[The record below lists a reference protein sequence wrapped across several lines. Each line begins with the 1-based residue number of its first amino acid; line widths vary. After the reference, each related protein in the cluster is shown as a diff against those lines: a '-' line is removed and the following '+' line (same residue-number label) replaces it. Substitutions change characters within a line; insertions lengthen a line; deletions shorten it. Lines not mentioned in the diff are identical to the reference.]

1 MNRRPSR
8 CARPASPSPEAVS
21 IPAKRPGKAPRVRAA
36 VSALAL
42 SAALAGC
49 GASAPVNYY
58 TLQGPSAPAAAAGGA
73 PSAPYLVDVQ
83 PVNVSTQA
91 DQPQLMVRTG
101 DGSLSALYSERW
113 SSPLGDELRGA
124 LSDSLKRELGALDVQ
139 MVKPGPGA
147 AVWRVQTDVQRF
159 ELVSGSMAQLDATW
173 RVRPVNMK
181 GAGLLCRSVV
191 TETVTEAG
199 VPALIAA
206 QQRAVAGL
214 ATTMASAI
222 RGQSPAGTASV
233 QMLGCS
239 ALKD

>member
-1 MNRRPSR
+1 MTI
-8 CARPASPSPEAVS
+8 SPMRTV
-21 IPAKRPGKAPRVRAA
+21 
-36 VSALAL
+36 L
-42 SAALAGC
+42 SLLVAGAALAGC
-49 GASAPVNYY
+49 GSSPPVHYY
-58 TLQGPSAPAAAAGGA
+58 TLQGPAAPAPAAAAPA
-73 PSAPYLVDVQ
+73 AFLIEVQ
-83 PVNVSTQA
+83 PVSLSTQA

-101 DGSLSALYSERW
+101 DGSVSALYSERW

-124 LSDSLKRELGALDVQ
+124 LSDALKRELGALDVQ

-173 RVRPVNMK
+173 RVRPVNTQ
-181 GAGLLCRSVV
+181 GTGLICRSVV
-191 TETVTEAG
+191 TENVSEAG

-206 QQRAVAGL
+206 QQRAVVSLAG
-214 ATTMASAI
+214 AMASAM
-222 RGQSPAGTASV
+222 RGQAPTGSGSV

>member
-1 MNRRPSR
+1 MTISSMRT
-8 CARPASPSPEAVS
+8 V
-21 IPAKRPGKAPRVRAA
+21 
-36 VSALAL
+36 L
-42 SAALAGC
+42 SLLVAGAALAGC
-49 GASAPVNYY
+49 GSSPPVHYY
-58 TLQGPSAPAAAAGGA
+58 TLQGPAAPASAAAAPAA
-73 PSAPYLVDVQ
+73 LLIEVQ
-83 PVNVSTQA
+83 PVSLSTQA

-101 DGSLSALYSERW
+101 DGSVSALYSERW

-124 LSDSLKRELGALDVQ
+124 LSDALKRELGALDVQ

-181 GAGLLCRSVV
+181 GTGLICRSVV
-191 TETVTEAG
+191 TENVSETG

-206 QQRAVAGL
+206 QQRAVVSLAG
-214 ATTMASAI
+214 AMASAM
-222 RGQSPAGTASV
+222 RGQTPAGSASV

>member
-1 MNRRPSR
+1 MII
-8 CARPASPSPEAVS
+8 SPMRTV
-21 IPAKRPGKAPRVRAA
+21 
-36 VSALAL
+36 L
-42 SAALAGC
+42 SLLVLGAALAGC
-49 GASAPVNYY
+49 GSSPPVHYY
-58 TLQGPSAPAAAAGGA
+58 TLQGPAAPVPAASAAPA
-73 PSAPYLVDVQ
+73 SFLIEVQ
-83 PVNVSTQA
+83 PVSLSTQA

-101 DGSLSALYSERW
+101 DGSVSALYSERW

-124 LSDSLKRELGALDVQ
+124 LSDALKRELGALDVQ
-139 MVKPGPGA
+139 VVKPGPGA
-147 AVWRVQTDVQRF
+147 PVWRVQTDVQRF

-191 TETVTEAG
+191 TENVSESG

-206 QQRAVAGL
+206 QQRAVVSL
-214 ATTMASAI
+214 AAVIASAI
-222 RGQSPAGTASV
+222 RGQAPAGSGSV

>member
-8 CARPASPSPEAVS
+8 HVRPANPLFRTASV
-21 IPAKRPGKAPRVRAA
+21 IPV
-36 VSALAL
+36 LAL

-58 TLQGPSAPAAAAGGA
+58 TLQGPAAPGAEAGAASAA
-73 PSAPYLVDVQ
+73 YLIDVQ

-124 LSDSLKRELGALDVQ
+124 LSDALKRELGALDVQ

-159 ELVSGSMAQLDATW
+159 ELVTDRMAQLDATW

-181 GAGLLCRSVV
+181 GTGLLCRSVV
-191 TETVTEAG
+191 TESVSEAG
-199 VPALIAA
+199 VPPLIAA
-206 QQRAVAGL
+206 QQRAVAAL
-214 ATTMASAI
+214 AGTMASAI
-222 RGQSPAGTASV
+222 RGQTPAGSASV
-233 QMLGCS
+233 QMQGCS

>member
-1 MNRRPSR
+1 
-8 CARPASPSPEAVS
+8 
-21 IPAKRPGKAPRVRAA
+21 
-36 VSALAL
+36 
-42 SAALAGC
+42 
-49 GASAPVNYY
+49 
-58 TLQGPSAPAAAAGGA
+58 
-73 PSAPYLVDVQ
+73 
-83 PVNVSTQA
+83 
-91 DQPQLMVRTG
+91 MVRTG
-101 DGSLSALYSERW
+101 DGSVSALYSERW

-124 LSDSLKRELGALDVQ
+124 LSDALKRELGALDVQ

-181 GAGLLCRSVV
+181 GTGQICRSVV
-191 TETVTEAG
+191 TENVSEAG

-206 QQRAVAGL
+206 QQRAVVSLAG
-214 ATTMASAI
+214 AMASAM
-222 RGQSPAGTASV
+222 RGQTPAGSGSV

>member
-1 MNRRPSR
+1 MNRRLLGR
-8 CARPASPSPEAVS
+8 VSPSSPSTPSQPGRTRASRLRAVL
-21 IPAKRPGKAPRVRAA
+21 ALAA
-36 VSALAL
+36 V

-49 GASAPVNYY
+49 GASAPVHYY
-58 TLQGPSAPAAAAGGA
+58 TLQGPAAPAAGAGAAGA
-73 PSAPYLVDVQ
+73 AYLIDVQ
-83 PVNVSTQA
+83 PVSITTQA

-124 LSDSLKRELGALDVQ
+124 LSDALKRELGALDVQ

-173 RVRPVNMK
+173 RVRPVNTK

-191 TETVTEAG
+191 TETVAEEG

-206 QQRAVAGL
+206 QQRAVAAL
-214 ATTMASAI
+214 AGTMASAI
-222 RGQSPAGTASV
+222 RGQAPAGSAGV

>member
-1 MNRRPSR
+1 MRT
-8 CARPASPSPEAVS
+8 V
-21 IPAKRPGKAPRVRAA
+21 
-36 VSALAL
+36 L
-42 SAALAGC
+42 SLLVAGAALAGC
-49 GASAPVNYY
+49 GSSPPVHYY
-58 TLQGPSAPAAAAGGA
+58 TLQGPAPAPAAAAPA
-73 PSAPYLVDVQ
+73 AFLIEVQ
-83 PVNVSTQA
+83 PVSLSTQA

-101 DGSLSALYSERW
+101 DGSVSALYSERW

-124 LSDSLKRELGALDVQ
+124 LSDALKRELGALDVQ

-173 RVRPVNMK
+173 RVRPVNTQ
-181 GAGLLCRSVV
+181 GTGLICRSVV
-191 TETVTEAG
+191 TENVSEAG

-206 QQRAVAGL
+206 QQRAVVSLAG
-214 ATTMASAI
+214 AMASAM
-222 RGQSPAGTASV
+222 RGQAPTGSGSV